1 MLVPE
6 RLDRIV
12 ALEFARENCRW
23 ALDTRLEAYCPD
35 KRVIGRVLLGDPACI
50 LVTVGLRTDSLL
62 FDREEGLLEEAYEDC
77 RRTVTRAC
85 SGEFLDW
92 TIWVLEGRYGS

>member
-12 ALEFARENCRW
+12 AREFARENCRW
-23 ALDTRLEAYCPD
+23 TLDIRLEAYCPD
-35 KRVIGRVLLGDPACI
+35 KRVIGRVLPGDPSCI
-50 LVTVGLRTDSLL
+50 RTIEGFRTDSLL
-62 FDREEGLLEEAYEDC
+62 FDREEGLLEEAFEDC

-85 SGEFLDW
+85 SGEFL
-92 TIWVLEGRYGS
+92 I